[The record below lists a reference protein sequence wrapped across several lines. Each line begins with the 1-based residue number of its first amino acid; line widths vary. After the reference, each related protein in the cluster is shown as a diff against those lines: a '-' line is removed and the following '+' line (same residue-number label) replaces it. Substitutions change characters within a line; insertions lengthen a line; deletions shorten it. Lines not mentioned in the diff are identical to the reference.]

1 MTDAKIRRMTLDDLG
16 FCVGLFSHVG
26 WGNTVDDV
34 RRMLFYEPD
43 GCFIASL
50 GGVDVGM
57 VASTGYGEVGWV
69 GNLIVLPEHRGRGI
83 GAALME
89 AAIGHL
95 QDAGARSVRL
105 DSVPRAVPLYRRLGF
120 REEYPSLRFRGQ
132 GRRLPSNGVERM
144 SQADLAGVVELDKR
158 FFGAP
163 RERMLKRV
171 LQDFPGLCFVARVDG
186 RVTGYVMAKV
196 GEGVYRIGPW
206 ICEPEKPEAA
216 EGLLR
221 RLMSEA
227 AGQRLWAGVPG
238 FNEASVEML
247 RESGFEVMPPSLR
260 MCYGECKPMG
270 DPVGVFGIGAPDKG

>member
-1 MTDAKIRRMTLDDLG
+1 MADAKIRKMTPNDLG
-16 FCVGLFSHVG
+16 FCMGLFSRVG
-26 WGNTVDDV
+26 WGNTSDDV

-69 GNLIVLPEHRGRGI
+69 GNLIVLPEYRGRGI

-95 QDAGARSVRL
+95 LDAGARSVRL
-105 DSVPRAVPLYRRLGF
+105 DSVPKAVPLYRRLGF
-120 REEYPSLRFRGQ
+120 REEYPSLRFRGP
-132 GRRLPSNGVERM
+132 GRRLPSNGVERVKRE
-144 SQADLAGVVELDKR
+144 DLEGILELDRR

-171 LQDFPGLCFVARVDG
+171 LHDFTGLCFVARVDG
-186 RVTGYVMAKV
+186 RVTGYIMAKV

-206 ICEPEKPEAA
+206 ICEPDEPEIAQ
-216 EGLLR
+216 GLLR

-227 AGQRLWAGVPG
+227 AGQSLWAGVPG
-238 FNEASVEML
+238 INGASVKIL
-247 RESGFEVMPPSLR
+247 RESGFEGMPSSLR
-260 MCYGECKPMG
+260 MCYGECKQMG
-270 DPVGVFGIGAPDKG
+270 DPIGIFGIGAPDKG